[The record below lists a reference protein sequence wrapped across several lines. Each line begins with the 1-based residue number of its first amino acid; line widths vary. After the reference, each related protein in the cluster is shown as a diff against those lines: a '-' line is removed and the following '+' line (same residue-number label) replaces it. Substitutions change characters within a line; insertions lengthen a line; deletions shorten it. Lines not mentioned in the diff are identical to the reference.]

1 MCGHTQGLAGLMN
14 EEHRHGVNNVTRVS
28 LTMGWLDVLG
38 EQTIE
43 LIGEHL
49 PLTLTQSSGARRC

>member
-1 MCGHTQGLAGLMN
+1 MCGYTQGLGTLYKG
-14 EEHRHGVNNVTRVS
+14 RPHGVNNVTRVS
-28 LTMGWLDVLG
+28 LTRGWLDVLG

-49 PLTLTQSSGARRC
+49 SLTLT